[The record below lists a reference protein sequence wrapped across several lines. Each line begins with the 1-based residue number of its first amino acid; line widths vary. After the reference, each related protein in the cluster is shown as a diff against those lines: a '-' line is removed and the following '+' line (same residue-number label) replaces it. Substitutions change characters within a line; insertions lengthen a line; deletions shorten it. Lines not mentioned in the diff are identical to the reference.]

1 MIGVLKALGT
11 TLKVAMRRPVTV
23 QYPEVHIPLP
33 ERDRSFPLLLWDHDV
48 DEPFC
53 TGCQACERACPVEC
67 MTVTMKDNPKQKE
80 GESKRRKIVD
90 TFWIDYGRCMRCNI
104 CVEVCNFDAIAMNN
118 TWEAEEMSSLNR
130 RELTFDLDDLLAQSK
145 QKRIIPFNATSD
157 IAEQKAREA
166 LFGKQP
172 EPEWPAGEEKPAAE
186 EAEEEPAATA

>member
-1 MIGVLKALGT
+1 MLGVLKAMGVT
-11 TLKVAMRRPVTV
+11 MRAAMRRPVTV
-23 QYPEVHIPLP
+23 QYPEVHVPLP

-67 MTVTMKDNPKQKE
+67 MTVTMKNNPKQAA

-118 TWEAEEMSSLNR
+118 TWSGVENSVYDR
-130 RELTFDLDDLLAQSK
+130 RDLVMDMDELMAKSK
-145 QKRIIPFNATSD
+145 
-157 IAEQKAREA
+157 
-166 LFGKQP
+166 
-172 EPEWPAGEEKPAAE
+172 AGEVRPWLGALVSDTGDARDGQ
-186 EAEEEPAATA
+186 